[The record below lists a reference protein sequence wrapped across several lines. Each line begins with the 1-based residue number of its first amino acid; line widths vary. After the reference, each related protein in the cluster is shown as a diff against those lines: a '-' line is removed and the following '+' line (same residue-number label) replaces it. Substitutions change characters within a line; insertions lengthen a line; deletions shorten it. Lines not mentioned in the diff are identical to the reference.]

1 MKKALFLIVIAVLA
15 VVQVTVLDAAR
26 VWGVK
31 PDLLL
36 IAMVIASL
44 SFDFKWAV
52 SFAFICGALKDMFF
66 AMRFGVNAVLFT
78 LLAFSIYKLSRK
90 IFIEDELS
98 CLILAFAV
106 AFANNLVLFFVFLFK
121 SISVAPVSFF
131 RIGLFGSIYTALSF
145 LLIYRL
151 VKPLLGNEIS

>member
-1 MKKALFLIVIAVLA
+1 MKKLLLFSIIVALAVL
-15 VVQVTVLDAAR
+15 QVTVLDVIR

-36 IAMVIASL
+36 IAMIISAL
-44 SFDFKWAV
+44 SFDFKWAM
-52 SFAFICGALKDMFF
+52 SFAFICGALKDIFF

-78 LLAFSIYKLSRK
+78 LLAFSIYKLSRR

-98 CLILAFAV
+98 CFILAFAV
-106 AFANNLVLFFVFLFK
+106 AFANNLVLFIVFLFK

-131 RIGLFGSIYTALSF
+131 RIGLFGSIYTALLF
-145 LLIYRL
+145 FVVYRL
-151 VKPLLGNEIS
+151 VKPLVGSTIS